1 MAKFSVPALALALA
15 ASASSTNAFVAPSVP
30 SVAAAANTASTALAS
45 SAVLEAPPL
54 SPETA
59 WGKPISKI
67 RDVQAAY
74 RATPAPEFAPTI
86 SAKDLGLDPTDTAA
100 QLQYFRDNATSIKNQ
115 MQESGAVIF
124 RDFDLMKSQEGFQ
137 AMYGALGMKVCL
149 DPLHSVS
156 ARPTVD
162 GQKNSPVYEAVN
174 KESRKNFFIGKSF
187 GGVDIDGA
195 GVGALGF
202 AWCIFS
208 AAKSGTACAANANY
222 ALLFTNFVKYL
233 FSHP

>member
-15 ASASSTNAFVAPSVP
+15 VSASSANAFVAPSVP
-30 SVAAAANTASTALAS
+30 SVAQHSAAASTALAS

-59 WGKPISKI
+59 WGEPISNI

-74 RATPAPEFAPTI
+74 RSTPAPEFAPTI

-174 KESRKNFFIGKSF
+174 KESRKNFFIGKF
-187 GGVDIDGA
+187 LGRVYLEV
-195 GVGALGF
+195 VGLVGF
-202 AWCIFS
+202 W
-208 AAKSGTACAANANY
+208 
-222 ALLFTNFVKYL
+222 
-233 FSHP
+233 

>member
-15 ASASSTNAFVAPSVP
+15 AAASSPAAAFVAPSVP
-30 SVAAAANTASTALAS
+30 AAPAAAAAQKHGYASGSALAS
-45 SAVLEAPPL
+45 AAVLEPPPL

-59 WGKPISKI
+59 WGQPIANI

-74 RATPAPEFAPTI
+74 RSGPAPEFAPTI
-86 SAKDLGLDPTDTAA
+86 SAKDLGIDSADTDA
-100 QLQYFRDNATSIKNQ
+100 QLQYFRDNAAAIKNQ
-115 MQESGAVIF
+115 MEECGAVIF

-174 KESRKNFFIGKSF
+174 KESRKNFFIGTSF
-187 GGVDIDGA
+187 RPFVGLVGWCHGGGA
-195 GVGALGF
+195 VSLLETKP
-202 AWCIFS
+202 CTI
-208 AAKSGTACAANANY
+208 CAAFAY
-222 ALLFTNFVKYL
+222 K
-233 FSHP
+233 

>member
-15 ASASSTNAFVAPSVP
+15 ASVASTNAFVAPSVP
-30 SVAAAANTASTALAS
+30 SVAQHTAATAAASTALAS

-59 WGKPISKI
+59 WGKPIDNI

-74 RATPAPEFAPTI
+74 RATAAPEFAPTI
-86 SAKDLGLDPTDTAA
+86 SAKDLGLDPADTDA
-100 QLQYFRDNATSIKNQ
+100 QLQYFKDNAAEIKNK
-115 MQESGAVIF
+115 MEECGAVIF

-174 KESRKNFFIGKSF
+174 KESRKNFFIGEF
-187 GGVDIDGA
+187 IW
-195 GVGALGF
+195 LF
-202 AWCIFS
+202 ECICELLPCWMSGLRS
-208 AAKSGTACAANANY
+208 A
-222 ALLFTNFVKYL
+222 YL
-233 FSHP
+233 WKKNIGHNMCCK

>member
-15 ASASSTNAFVAPSVP
+15 VSASSANAFVAPSVP
-30 SVAAAANTASTALAS
+30 SVAAAANTASTATSLAS

-86 SAKDLGLDPTDTAA
+86 SAKDLGLDPTDTEA

-174 KESRKNFFIGKSF
+174 KESRKNFFIGKF
-187 GGVDIDGA
+187 LGA
-195 GVGALGF
+195 CVFEDCVEVCWILV
-202 AWCIFS
+202 
-208 AAKSGTACAANANY
+208 ACDAC
-222 ALLFTNFVKYL
+222 LF
-233 FSHP
+233 

>member
-1 MAKFSVPALALALA
+1 MTKFSVPALALALA
-15 ASASSTNAFVAPSVP
+15 VSASSANAFVAPSVP
-30 SVAAAANTASTALAS
+30 SVASQHAASTATSLAS

-59 WGKPISKI
+59 WGKPIDKI

-174 KESRKNFFIGKSF
+174 KESRKNFFIGKFLGACVF
-187 GGVDIDGA
+187 GGG
-195 GVGALGF
+195 GF
-202 AWCIFS
+202 VVLW
-208 AAKSGTACAANANY
+208 
-222 ALLFTNFVKYL
+222 
-233 FSHP
+233 